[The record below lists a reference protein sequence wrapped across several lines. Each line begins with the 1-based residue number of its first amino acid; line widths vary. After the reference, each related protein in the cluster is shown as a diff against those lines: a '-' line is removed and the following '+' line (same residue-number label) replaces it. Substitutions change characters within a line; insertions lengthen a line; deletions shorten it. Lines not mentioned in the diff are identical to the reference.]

1 MDAKNSQA
9 LTREI
14 VNKDELLK
22 HKSYLEA
29 LDEAASILLYS
40 ISEIKYKDYL
50 CALGPASGADR
61 IYIFLK
67 RNCPDSIEFDIE
79 AQWNSDAKY
88 DILDRGG
95 RDYFVKNIWPKWEP
109 LLESGKSISL
119 ALSSFHPQDI
129 NFWNQYGIKALL
141 ALPIIIDDDLRGFVS
156 FDNCIEERQWTKS
169 ETEFLHTAANNLAVA
184 IKRLDIKNE
193 LKRAH
198 FELEQRVEQ
207 RTAALQEA
215 NTALLKTIEERDR
228 IQNILRETEKL
239 AAAGK
244 LAAQIAHEI
253 NNPLAGI
260 KNSLLLIKEAV
271 DKNHKYFEY
280 VERVQKEIDR
290 VSNIVRK
297 MFDLYRPNVAAVKQ
311 FRLYNTIKDVTELLT
326 AGENQKNI
334 NIEINCDSNIRITV
348 SEDLLRQIIYNLINN
363 AIQADG
369 QNAKVNITAIS
380 DNGFLEM
387 SISDEGPGID
397 DTIKDKIFEP
407 FFTTGI
413 GGPQSGLGLGLAI
426 TKDIVTAMRGKISFE
441 NLKPKGTRFLLSIPL
456 NNEPIQQ

>member
-1 MDAKNSQA
+1 MDAKSSQV
-9 LTREI
+9 LVKE
-14 VNKDELLK
+14 VVDNDELLK

-40 ISEIKYKDYL
+40 ISEINYKDYL
-50 CALGPASGADR
+50 RMLGPASGVDR

-67 RNCPDSIEFDIE
+67 RDCSENVVFDIE
-79 AQWNSDAKY
+79 AQWNSDPKY
-88 DILDRGG
+88 DILDRNGH
-95 RDYFVKNIWPKWEP
+95 DYFVKNVWPNWQP
-109 LLESGKSISL
+109 ILERGESISL
-119 ALSSFHPQDI
+119 PLSKSDPKDI
-129 NFWNQYGIKALL
+129 GFWKKYNIKTLL
-141 ALPIIIDDDLRGFVS
+141 ALPIIIDGDLRGFMS
-156 FDNCIEERQWTKS
+156 FDNCMEERRWTKS
-169 ETEFLHTAANNLAVA
+169 ETEFLHTTANNLAIA

-198 FELEQRVEQ
+198 AELEQRVEQ

-215 NTALLKTIEERDR
+215 NTRLLRTIEERDR
-228 IQNILRETEKL
+228 IQNVLRETEKL

-271 DKNHKYFEY
+271 DKNHRYFEY

-297 MFDLYRPNVAAVKQ
+297 MFDLYRPNVAVAKQ

-326 AGENQKNI
+326 AGGDQKNI
-334 NIEINCDSNIRITV
+334 NIEINCDPASCITI

-363 AIQADG
+363 AIQAG
-369 QNAKVNITAIS
+369 GPNTKVNITAIS
-380 DNGFLEM
+380 ENGFLKM
-387 SISDEGPGID
+387 SIADEGPGID
-397 DTIKDKIFEP
+397 DKIKDKIFEP
-407 FFTTGI
+407 FFTTGM

-426 TKDIVTAMRGKISFE
+426 TKDIITAMRGTITFE
-441 NLKPKGTRFLLSIPL
+441 NLQPKGTRFILSIPL
-456 NNEPIQQ
+456 NNEPIQK